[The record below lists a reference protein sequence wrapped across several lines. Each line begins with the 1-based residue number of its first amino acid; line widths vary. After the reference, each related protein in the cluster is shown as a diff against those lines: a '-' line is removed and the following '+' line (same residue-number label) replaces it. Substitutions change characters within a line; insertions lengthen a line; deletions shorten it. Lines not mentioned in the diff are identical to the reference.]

1 MIEQLG
7 WDAKAHPDQLIFGMM
22 KAAVT
27 GSPVTIGKITIP
39 VPTCY
44 DGNNLYYASHLAGPA
59 GETSASFSTTYSNLN
74 STGSGNYWFLVDA
87 ARPIKPFIFQ
97 KRREYAVTRMNTAT
111 DEAVFSQRLFRYGVD
126 VRCNAGV
133 GLWQLTYAS
142 NTDLSNP
149 ANYAAAVKALR
160 SIKSDA
166 GVPFGAC
173 NGPPTTRF
181 LVVDPSNEEVARQL
195 LHATFGAGAIAGAV
209 STIPIANVY
218 LNDATL
224 IVSEWLA

>member
-74 STGSGNYWFLVDA
+74 STGSGNYWFLSCDAGPADQALHLPEA
-87 ARPIKPFIFQ
+87 ARICGHP
-97 KRREYAVTRMNTAT
+97 
-111 DEAVFSQRLFRYGVD
+111 DEHRDR
-126 VRCNAGV
+126 
-133 GLWQLTYAS
+133 
-142 NTDLSNP
+142 
-149 ANYAAAVKALR
+149 
-160 SIKSDA
+160 
-166 GVPFGAC
+166 
-173 NGPPTTRF
+173 
-181 LVVDPSNEEVARQL
+181 
-195 LHATFGAGAIAGAV
+195 
-209 STIPIANVY
+209 
-218 LNDATL
+218 
-224 IVSEWLA
+224 